1 MNLEIESYKR
11 DEWAVVEV
19 DGEVD
24 ISNADILRAAITDCH
39 QCGDVNVI
47 VDLSSVPFVDSSGL
61 GVLAS
66 GLKSAVHQG
75 GKLRVV
81 VAAEPVRKIFVI
93 TGLDGSFELYPTLE
107 TALVSQR

>member
-1 MNLEIESYKR
+1 MNLGIESYRR
-11 DEWAVVEV
+11 DGWAIVEV

-24 ISNADILRAAITDCH
+24 ISNAETLRIAIDDCH

-47 VDLSSVPFVDSSGL
+47 VNLSTVPFVDSSGL

-66 GLKSAVHQG
+66 SLKVAVQKG

-81 VAAEPVRKIFVI
+81 VVADAVRKIFFI
-93 TGLDGSFELYPTLE
+93 TGLDGSFELYQSLE
-107 TALVSQR
+107 SALVD